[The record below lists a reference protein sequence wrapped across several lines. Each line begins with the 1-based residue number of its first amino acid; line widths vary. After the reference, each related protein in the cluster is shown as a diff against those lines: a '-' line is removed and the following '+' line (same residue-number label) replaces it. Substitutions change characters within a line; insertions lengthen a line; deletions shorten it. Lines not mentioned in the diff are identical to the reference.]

1 MRVRFCGVRGSTA
14 APGIDFVRVG
24 GHTACLAVSHDGD
37 VPSLVLDAGTGLRN
51 VTALLDG
58 EAFRGTILVT
68 HMHWD
73 HIQGLPFFIAAD
85 RAGAETTL
93 VMPCQGDARELIA
106 SMMAPPHFPIGP
118 EGLQGAWDFKTLE
131 PGDAKFEAFTV
142 HAEELPH
149 KGGRT
154 FGYRVTDGG
163 KSFAY
168 MPDHGPVTIG
178 PGPDGIGELHP
189 AAMALAEGVDVLVH
203 GAQFTGEQLEMAT
216 LFGHA
221 TAEYAI
227 ALAEAAGVGR
237 LVMFHHS
244 PSRTDDEMDALEA
257 RYQEGAVAVEV
268 AREGL
273 ALSL

>member
-24 GHTACLAVSHDGD
+24 GHTACLAVTHDGEA
-37 VPSLVLDAGTGLRN
+37 PALVLDAGTGLRN
-51 VTALLDG
+51 VTELLEG
-58 EAFRGTILVT
+58 EPFRGTILLT
-68 HMHWD
+68 HVHWD
-73 HIQGLPFFIAAD
+73 HVQGLPFFIAAD

-93 VMPCQGDARELIA
+93 VMPCQGDAREIIA
-106 SMMAPPHFPIGP
+106 SAMAPPHFPIGP
-118 EGLQGAWDFKTLE
+118 EGLRGTWEFKALE
-131 PGDAKFEAFTV
+131 PGDAKFETFSV
-142 HAEELPH
+142 HAAELPH

-163 KSFAY
+163 GSIAY
-168 MPDHGPVTIG
+168 MPDHGPVALG
-178 PGPDGIGELHP
+178 PGPDGFGELHP

-221 TAEYAI
+221 TVEYAL

-244 PSRTDDEMDALEA
+244 PARTDDEMDALEA
-257 RYQEGAVAVEV
+257 RYRGGPVAVEI

-273 ALSL
+273 ELVL